1 MTRVARPFIP
11 ATARRLLPN
20 RWDFIAFPI
29 IIGFLMVSS
38 SGIRQTLAPLANLQT
53 EVISLDP
60 ANLPEYA
67 LRTTLRMLAAMVASL
82 VFTLVY
88 GTLAAK
94 SRRAE
99 KLLVPML
106 DILQSVPVLGYISFT
121 VTFFLALFPGRVLGA
136 ECAAIFAIFTSQ
148 AWNMTFSFYQSM
160 RTQPRDL
167 SEVAVNLRLSPWQRF
182 WKLDVPYSMPG
193 LIWNMMMSMSG
204 GWFFVV
210 ASEAITVGDKT
221 VTLPGIG
228 AYLATAIVQRDLHA
242 VGWVI
247 LAMVVVIVIYDQ
259 FLFRPMVAWS
269 DKFRLEDTVS
279 QAAPESWVLNLIQR
293 TRAIQFLLRPFG
305 KLLRTLARA
314 RMPLSLPAAMHSESK
329 TPLSRVIDWVWAAL
343 LVVLG
348 VVAAWKI
355 YVFVTAEVGV
365 AEVLRVFGLGL
376 VTLVR
381 VVVLIGI
388 ASVVWVPLG
397 VLIGL
402 RPKLAERIQ
411 PVAQFLAAFPA
422 NLLFPVFVVAI
433 VHFHANPDI
442 WLSPLIVLGTQWY
455 ILFNVIAGATAFPN
469 DFKEAATNFR
479 IRGWQWWRQ
488 IMLPGIFPYYVTGAI
503 TASGG
508 AWNASI
514 VSEYVQWGNDKVA
527 AHGLGAYIAQMT
539 EAGDYP
545 RILLGIAVMALFV
558 VLFNRLLWRPMYA
571 IAENKLRL
579 N

>member
-20 RWDFIAFPI
+20 RWDFIAFPL

-38 SGIRQTLAPLANLQT
+38 SGIRQTWAPLADLQS

-60 ANLPEYA
+60 SNLPEYA

-82 VFTLVY
+82 LFTLIY

-167 SEVAVNLRLSPWQRF
+167 AEVAVNLRLSPWQRF

-228 AYLATAIVQRDLHA
+228 AYLATAILQRDLHA

-279 QAAPESWVLNLIQR
+279 QAAPESWVLNVIQR

-305 KLLRTLARA
+305 KLLRTIALM
-314 RMPLSLPAAMHSESK
+314 RMPISLPAAIHSESR
-329 TPLSRVIDWVWAAL
+329 TPLSRVIDWLWAAL
-343 LVVLG
+343 LVALG
-348 VVAAWKI
+348 VSAAWKI
-355 YVFVTAEVGV
+355 CAFVLAEVGYS
-365 AEVLRVFGLGL
+365 EILRVFGLGL
-376 VTLVR
+376 ITLVR
-381 VVVLIGI
+381 VIVLIAI

-411 PVAQFLAAFPA
+411 PLAQFLAAFPA
-422 NLLFPVFVVAI
+422 NLLFPIFVVAI

-455 ILFNVIAGATAFPN
+455 ILFNVIAGATTFPN

-488 IMLPGIFPYYVTGAI
+488 VMLPGIFPYYVTGAI

-514 VSEYVQWGNDKVA
+514 VSEYVQWGDDKVA
-527 AHGLGAYIAQMT
+527 AHGLGAYIAET
-539 EAGDYP
+539 TAAGDYP